1 MKNKRNALG
10 RGLSAILRNPKT
22 DIIENRDDEKNLVS
36 TINNISIKDI
46 QINPF
51 QPRTEFDEEKL
62 FELSES
68 IKELGIIQPITVRK
82 LGYNKYQ
89 LISGERRLRASK
101 VLNLK
106 TIPSYIRI
114 ANDEQML
121 EMALVENIQ
130 RDNLNPID
138 IALSFQRLIKECNLT
153 QEECGNKLG
162 KQRSTITNF
171 LRLLKL
177 PSKIQEGLKQAFDA
191 KCGTG
196 EFDKANEKHK
206 FFEYK
211 SKEETDKRL
220 VSNFFEWYSLNKEK
234 LRKPLFDKEIVGFG
248 ELFRQLSFADIG
260 TSTIQSR
267 AVAGF
272 ANNTVIFCMPGSTG
286 ACKTAWDGI
295 ICEQLDSR
303 YGPCNFVELLEM

>member
-1 MKNKRNALG
+1 MSKSNSIWKQADSFLAMTRKILVNGVTAIVLIAITFTFLGGIFASFGDSEEVSAENKVLWFKPIG
-10 RGLSAILRNPKT
+10 VVVDSEVYGS
-22 DIIENRDDEKNLVS
+22 
-36 TINNISIKDI
+36 NNISIEDI

-101 VLNLK
+101 ILNLT

-177 PSKIQEGLKQAFDA
+177 PSKIQEGLK
-191 KCGTG
+191 
-196 EFDKANEKHK
+196 NERITVGHA
-206 FFEYK
+206 
-211 SKEETDKRL
+211 RAL
-220 VSNFFEWYSLNKEK
+220 ININ
-234 LRKPLFDKEIVGFG
+234 DKENQLNIYHDIIESGFSVR
-248 ELFRQLSFADIG
+248 EVEQIAKDFLYPLSKMQVYYVQI
-260 TSTIQSR
+260 
-267 AVAGF
+267 
-272 ANNTVIFCMPGSTG
+272 
-286 ACKTAWDGI
+286 
-295 ICEQLDSR
+295 L
-303 YGPCNFVELLEM
+303 ELL

>member
-1 MKNKRNALG
+1 MMKNKRNALG

-22 DIIENRDDEKNLVS
+22 DITENRNEEKNLVS

-177 PSKIQEGLKQAFDA
+177 PSKIQEGLK
-191 KCGTG
+191 
-196 EFDKANEKHK
+196 
-206 FFEYK
+206 
-211 SKEETDKRL
+211 KERITVGHARAL
-220 VSNFFEWYSLNKEK
+220 ININ
-234 LRKPLFDKEIVGFG
+234 DKENQLNIYYDIIESGFSVREVEQIAKDFIDRKYRFG
-248 ELFRQLSFADIG
+248 GKVKKIKSENIIAFAHQKKIFDLSKNLNQKIELKTTKKGNGKIIIPFSNEDELSDIFNK
-260 TSTIQSR
+260 I
-267 AVAGF
+267 
-272 ANNTVIFCMPGSTG
+272 
-286 ACKTAWDGI
+286 K
-295 ICEQLDSR
+295 L
-303 YGPCNFVELLEM
+303 